1 MKQLL
6 AHFII
11 YSKNTFAMFKKILF
25 TLPLLFLFTACKND
39 DGNQLT
45 NCSLVD
51 CLVGVDIIYLLF
63 LNADSEEDLLANG
76 AIDPNLI
83 SIINEESDQVTFT
96 IEEFSGMG
104 IYLAIPVATNSYGQK
119 HFTID
124 FNEGESF
131 TINFETS
138 FSEGGECCGP
148 YTILEQYAIDNYSYE
163 LMESS
168 PLPAFSTVYIPNLN

>member
-1 MKQLL
+1 
-6 AHFII
+6 
-11 YSKNTFAMFKKILF
+11 MFEKILF
-25 TLPLLFLFTACKND
+25 TLLLLFLFTACKND

-51 CLVGVDIIYLLF
+51 CLVGVDIIYLQF

-76 AIDPNLI
+76 NIDTNLI
-83 SIINEESDQVTFT
+83 EIVNEQNDEVSFTVETFPD
-96 IEEFSGMG
+96 MG
-104 IYLAIPVATNSYGQK
+104 VYLAIPVASNSYGQK

-148 YTILEQYAIDNYSYE
+148 YTILEQYTIDNYSYE